1 MINNILN
8 ELRTP
13 VFLVNKH
20 NNVVYLNAIGEEFFG
35 YSEINNRQI
44 YI

>member
-13 VFLVNKH
+13 VFLVNKE
-20 NNVVYLNAIGEEFFG
+20 NKIDYINSIGE
-35 YSEINNRQI
+35 
-44 YI
+44 